1 MSRPVKQRRNI
12 VISNDSV
19 TIGVNSFS
27 FYLYVPFQPDEVIL
41 RTVSV
46 GNDQLANYDIISVS
60 SDLIDSY
67 NNILFSVS
75 NANANNTINTSYTIS
90 QPINRTFTFNI
101 HYLHEATT
109 LVQNCINFMLE
120 FVSYESRDDFDSSK
134 NEVLKLKSKY

>member
-12 VISNDSV
+12 TILNDSV
-19 TIGVNSFS
+19 NVGVSSFS
-27 FYLYVPFQPDEVIL
+27 YYLYVPFQPNEVIL
-41 RTVSV
+41 RTVAV
-46 GNDQLANYDIISVS
+46 ANDQSGAYDIISVS

-101 HYLHEATT
+101 HYLHVPTT
-109 LVQNCINFMLE
+109 LVQNCISFMLE
-120 FVSYESRDDFDSSK
+120 FVSYETRDDFNSPD
-134 NEVLKLKSKY
+134 VVRIGKY